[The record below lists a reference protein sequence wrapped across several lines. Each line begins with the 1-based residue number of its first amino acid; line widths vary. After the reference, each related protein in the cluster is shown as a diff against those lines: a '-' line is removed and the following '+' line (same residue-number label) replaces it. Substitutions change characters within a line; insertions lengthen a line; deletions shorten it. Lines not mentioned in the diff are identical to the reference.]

1 MVRRVFFAQTEKVC
15 SFEKKKKK
23 GLPLKRE
30 GWVMTEVAFS
40 TFSYLRCTHLL
51 VAEAADLAVLLDS
64 SRHLH
69 ASSSCSFPPE
79 SFMSILCLIL

>member
-1 MVRRVFFAQTEKVC
+1 MAK
-15 SFEKKKKK
+15 
-23 GLPLKRE
+23 
-30 GWVMTEVAFS
+30 VAFS

-79 SFMSILCLIL
+79 SFISILCLIL